1 MHIFLSYA
9 SEDRPRA
16 EEIALALRNDGHD
29 VFFDRVQLAG
39 GEHYHQVIREQIA
52 ATDLFVFLITAHAV
66 QAGGYTLTELRIAQ
80 DRWPS
85 PIGHVVPVLLEPTPM
100 ADIPAY
106 LRSVTLFEPKG
117 SAAAEIATHI
127 ERASMPR
134 NRRRR
139 AALAAVLLAAISGIG
154 LFVYFSDSTPTTP
167 PFVSTIAE
175 SDFVAAFVM
184 SQNHIERTEYSL
196 DPTSRLAADGAE
208 VVALQRLAFGRLED
222 GRKAFSVRV
231 GITNTT
237 DQPIQL
243 DLTPRFFAMSDDRGR
258 HAELLYFCCEA
269 QGDIIA
275 PGQQRV
281 IQLIYASAPGWE
293 GKETTP
299 GMIRFQISGL
309 LPVVRA
315 TWAFRPLA
323 TAA

>member
-1 MHIFLSYA
+1 
-9 SEDRPRA
+9 
-16 EEIALALRNDGHD
+16 
-29 VFFDRVQLAG
+29 
-39 GEHYHQVIREQIA
+39 
-52 ATDLFVFLITAHAV
+52 
-66 QAGGYTLTELRIAQ
+66 
-80 DRWPS
+80 
-85 PIGHVVPVLLEPTPM
+85 M

-106 LRSVTLFEPKG
+106 LRSITIFEPKG
-117 SAAAEIATHI
+117 SAAAEIATHV

-134 NRRRR
+134 HRRRR
-139 AALAAVLLAAISGIG
+139 AAVLGVLLAALCGIG
-154 LFVYFSDSTPTTP
+154 LFVYFSSDSDSTPATP

-175 SDFVAAFVM
+175 SDFVTAFVM
-184 SQNHIERTEYSL
+184 SQDSIERTEYSL

-208 VVALQRLAFGRLED
+208 VVALQRLAFGQLVD
-222 GRKAFSVRV
+222 GRRAFSVRV